1 MQSSS
6 SRAMLKPWSQRAAAA
21 LAMGAARLM
30 ASVRRSHQP
39 KDKGLSPLKTPWCAP
54 SFKVAFGRKLGVHQ
68 CAALSLRAP
77 WAAMP
82 FLTPRRSPGSS
93 SKRGRRWAERR
104 DLYRVPHDKLVTDV
118 FAMSTESI
126 ALLRRFYADDLAC
139 IHRLCELGWLPSDY
153 YEEVTTREL
162 YAV

>member
-1 MQSSS
+1 
-6 SRAMLKPWSQRAAAA
+6 
-21 LAMGAARLM
+21 
-30 ASVRRSHQP
+30 
-39 KDKGLSPLKTPWCAP
+39 
-54 SFKVAFGRKLGVHQ
+54 
-68 CAALSLRAP
+68 
-77 WAAMP
+77 MP

-104 DLYRVPHDKLVTDV
+104 DLSPAV
-118 FAMSTESI
+118 SESI

-139 IHRLCELGWLPSDY
+139 IRRLCELGWLPSDY

>member
-1 MQSSS
+1 M
-6 SRAMLKPWSQRAAAA
+6 
-21 LAMGAARLM
+21 
-30 ASVRRSHQP
+30 
-39 KDKGLSPLKTPWCAP
+39 KGLSPLKTPWCAP

-118 FAMSTESI
+118 FANWQDELT
-126 ALLRRFYADDLAC
+126 DGTAC
-139 IHRLCELGWLPSDY
+139 GGRTSE
-153 YEEVTTREL
+153 
-162 YAV
+162 